1 MFVNFL
7 YQAVYQILV
16 LILPIITTPY
26 VSRVLGVEGIGLY
39 SYSYA
44 VVSYFVSFANMGIN
58 VFGNR
63 EIAAVQHD
71 KEKRSQL
78 FWDLLSIQLSLSSLC
93 FLIYCLIIGMG
104 NWKNK
109 TVFFIQSIY
118 IIGQALDINWFYFGL
133 EKFKITVIRNLFV
146 KILTTAL
153 IFLTVKSQKDLSI
166 YLLIL
171 SIGTVVGNSAVW
183 MFVSQYIVLKKPCL
197 VNVKKYVKP
206 IIILMLPSF
215 AVKMYTQMDKIFI
228 EFFCGLDQ
236 VGYYENAEKVIQV
249 SFVLITA
256 LSTVTLP
263 RMAALDANHEEKKYL
278 NLWNRIFDITL
289 WLTSALMFGMLSIA
303 DNLIKFYLGME
314 YLPCIEIVMILAWTI
329 PFKGGAE
336 IVRRGYIIPK
346 KYDSIYI
353 SSLFIGA
360 AVNVVI
366 NTWLIPFYGT
376 AGASIGTVVAEMTVF
391 FLQVYKIRKNVT
403 IFRQWKKLVYYLAM
417 GVFMMLCNKWI
428 ASYISELP
436 IGIALMLQLT
446 VGVTVYM
453 ILTGIYII
461 FKYRKNKEELIKCC
475 RMRG

>member
-7 YQAVYQILV
+7 YQAAYQILV

-26 VSRVLGVEGIGLY
+26 VSRVLGAEGIGLY

-44 VVSYFVSFANMGIN
+44 VVSYFISFANMGIN
-58 VFGNR
+58 IFGNR
-63 EIAAVQHD
+63 EIASVQND

-93 FLIYCLIIGMG
+93 FLIYCLMIEMG
-104 NWKNK
+104 NWENK
-109 TVFFIQSIY
+109 AVFFIQGIY

-153 IFLTVKSQKDLSI
+153 IFFTVKSQEDLII
-166 YLLIL
+166 YLFIL
-171 SIGTVVGNSAVW
+171 SIGTVAGNSAVW
-183 MFVSQYIVLKKPCL
+183 MFVNQYIVLKKPCL
-197 VNVKKYVKP
+197 DNVKKYIKP

-228 EFFCGLDQ
+228 EFFCGLGQ

-256 LSTVTLP
+256 LSTVMLP
-263 RMAALDANHEEKKYL
+263 RMAVLDADHEEKKYID
-278 NLWNRIFDITL
+278 LWNRIFSVTI

-303 DNLIKFYLGME
+303 DNFIKFYLGMK
-314 YLPCIEIVMILAWTI
+314 YLPCIELVMILALTI

-366 NTWLIPFYGT
+366 NTWLIPLYGMV
-376 AGASIGTVVAEMTVF
+376 GAAVGTVAAEMTVF
-391 FLQVYKIRKNVT
+391 FVQIYKIRKNVA
-403 IFRQWKKLVYYLAM
+403 IFGHWKELVAYLGM
-417 GVFMMLCNKWI
+417 GVFMMLCVKWI
-428 ASYISELP
+428 SLYISELP
-436 IGIALMLQLT
+436 IGIAVMVQIA
-446 VGVTVYM
+446 VGVVVYM
-453 ILTGIYII
+453 ILTCAYVI
-461 FKYRKNKEELIKCC
+461 FKIRKN
-475 RMRG
+475 